1 MAHTK
6 REVAYSGYVT
16 DNPNTYSYSGSFDVF
31 KETEVEVE
39 LDNVALT
46 YTASTINESASPR
59 EYTVDTAAKTIHIG
73 GGDLS
78 SGTIILRPVTDM
90 GSPTPRATYTPGASI
105 TAEDLNNN
113 QKQLMRKA
121 MEYDEQ
127 KLSSTGGTMTGHLT
141 IGEDQ
146 TIIFEGATDNAYET
160 TLTVADPTADRT
172 VTIPNTTGTVITTG
186 DTQTVATGMIADDA
200 VTNDKLANS
209 IVSAISANTAKTTNA
224 THTGDV
230 TGATSLTIANDA
242 VTSAK
247 IDDGTIVTGNIS
259 ASAAIDFTKLENLDS
274 AKILV
279 GNSSNKAT
287 EVAVSGDLTLA
298 NTGAFTIAPDAVEIG
313 MIGCEQTTISDSD
326 SHIPTSGA
334 VVDYVASALL
344 PFGGFETIADED
356 NFPAIPAAGVVISI
370 ADAGGV
376 QFNGSGQATNART
389 AGNGSDNV
397 TINGAPSSLYNETLA
412 AGVGLMVTSTGSSNT
427 YNYHKILGKE
437 ADIKELSDDIN
448 DFKERYKVH
457 NFSSG
462 NPSNPDEGDL
472 AFDTNANKM
481 KVYDGSAW
489 GEVASTGEFK
499 FLVPVNPGT
508 TTAADWGNTGLT
520 NGNSGTSWDLRE
532 STNTGSAA
540 AITSAL
546 QLLVSVNG
554 VIQKS
559 NTGSWSGSG
568 EGFYLQDADTIRF
581 ATAPAAGSSV
591 FVIQIGAATTL
602 NVPADNS
609 VSGDK
614 IALGSD
620 AAGDIM
626 YYNGTDYV
634 RLPKGT
640 NGHYLKQ
647 GSSNAPEWSAVASTP
662 TDITVADESSDTT
675 CFPLFV
681 TAATGD
687 LAPKSGSNLTFNSNT
702 GALAATSFSGDGSA
716 LTGVSSS
723 SANGT
728 MWKNTL
734 TISNDHTIAA
744 TEGAHSVGPITNNAT
759 VTVNGR
765 WVIS

>member
-1 MAHTK
+1 
-6 REVAYSGYVT
+6 
-16 DNPNTYSYSGSFDVF
+16 
-31 KETEVEVE
+31 
-39 LDNVALT
+39 
-46 YTASTINESASPR
+46 
-59 EYTVDTAAKTIHIG
+59 
-73 GGDLS
+73 
-78 SGTIILRPVTDM
+78 
-90 GSPTPRATYTPGASI
+90 
-105 TAEDLNNN
+105 
-113 QKQLMRKA
+113 
-121 MEYDEQ
+121 
-127 KLSSTGGTMTGHLT
+127 
-141 IGEDQ
+141 
-146 TIIFEGATDNAYET
+146 
-160 TLTVADPTADRT
+160 
-172 VTIPNTTGTVITTG
+172 
-186 DTQTVATGMIADDA
+186 
-200 VTNDKLANS
+200 
-209 IVSAISANTAKTTNA
+209 
-224 THTGDV
+224 
-230 TGATSLTIANDA
+230 
-242 VTSAK
+242 
-247 IDDGTIVTGNIS
+247 
-259 ASAAIDFTKLENLDS
+259 
-274 AKILV
+274 
-279 GNSSNKAT
+279 
-287 EVAVSGDLTLA
+287 
-298 NTGAFTIAPDAVEIG
+298 
-313 MIGCEQTTISDSD
+313 MIGCEQSAGNLSNSE
-326 SHIPTSGA
+326 SHIPTSAA
-334 VVDYVASALL
+334 VVSYVGDRLA
-344 PFGGFETIADED
+344 PIGGLEVIDDDES
-356 NFPAIPAAGVVISI
+356 FPNTVAPAGVVISI
-370 ADAGGV
+370 TDAAGLQVNSSGV
-376 QFNGSGQATNART
+376 STNADT
-389 AGNGSDNV
+389 LDNSTV
-397 TINGAPSSLYNETLA
+397 TINGFPSDLRG
-412 AGVGLMVTSTGSSNT
+412 GVGSNPDPYVFQSGAGLMVQSTGASHT
-427 YNYHKILGKE
+427 YNYHQALIRE
-437 ADIKELSDDIN
+437 SDFVQLSDDIN
-448 DFKERYKVH
+448 DFNERYKVH
-457 NFSSG
+457 DFSGG

-472 AFDTNANKM
+472 AFDTDANKM

-508 TTAADWGNTGLT
+508 TTAADWGNTGLS

-532 STNTGSAA
+532 GTNTGSAA
-540 AITSAL
+540 ATTSAL

-554 VIQKS
+554 VVQKA
-559 NTGSWSGSG
+559 NAGSWSGSG
-568 EGFYLQDADTIRF
+568 EGFYRESASRIRF

-602 NVPADNS
+602 NVPANNS

-634 RLPKGT
+634 RLAKGT

-647 GSSNAPEWSAVASTP
+647 GSSNAPEWAAVASTP

-687 LAPKSGSNLTFNSNT
+687 LAPKSGTNLTFNSNT

>member
-39 LDNVALT
+39 LDNIALT

-73 GGDLS
+73 GGNLS
-78 SGTIILRPVTDM
+78 SGTIIIRPVTDM
-90 GSPTPRATYTPGASI
+90 GAPTPRATYTPGASI
-105 TAEDLNNN
+105 TSEDLNNN

-279 GNSSNKAT
+279 GNSSNKAA

-356 NFPAIPAAGVVISI
+356 NFPATPAAGVVISI
-370 ADAGGV
+370 SDAGGV

-457 NFSSG
+457 NFGSG
-462 NPSNPDEGDL
+462 DPSNPDEGDL

-554 VIQKS
+554 VIQKA

-568 EGFYLQDADTIRF
+568 EGFYRESASRIRF

-744 TEGAHSVGPITNNAT
+744 NEGAHSVGPITNNAT